1 MKEIVLKFIE
11 SENHSAVESVSAERA
26 DDQDDHQ
33 DTLWLFWEAPLI
45 RGEEEGG
52 LLGSE
57 RMVVVIVMMMMMML
71 IMIMITMVIKMM
83 ITMRSLMREEAEKR
97 LLLAVEVSE
106 DWIVD
111 RGLDRIVDPPQAFLS
126 SIQRSGSTCSTS
138 STRY

>member
-1 MKEIVLKFIE
+1 M
-11 SENHSAVESVSAERA
+11 RA

-57 RMVVVIVMMMMMML
+57 RMVVVIVMMIM

-97 LLLAVEVSE
+97 LLLAVEVS
-106 DWIVD
+106 
-111 RGLDRIVDPPQAFLS
+111 
-126 SIQRSGSTCSTS
+126 
-138 STRY
+138 

>member
-1 MKEIVLKFIE
+1 MKFIE
-11 SENHSAVESVSAERA
+11 SEIHSAVESVSAERA

-33 DTLWLFWEAPLI
+33 DTLWLYWEAPLI

-57 RMVVVIVMMMMMML
+57 RMAVVIVMMMMML

>member
-1 MKEIVLKFIE
+1 MKFIE
-11 SENHSAVESVSAERA
+11 SEIHSAVESVSAERA
-26 DDQDDHQ
+26 DVQDDHQ